1 MQNIKCV
8 IAAGG
13 LGTRLQ
19 NFRNNNSTKILLE
32 VLDVPMINRQIE
44 QLNSWGFENFVIIT
58 NPEYSAL
65 IKEVVT
71 EAFSNFDIQ
80 FAIQD
85 EPKGISHA
93 LQQAENFVKNEKLF
107 FVLGDNFF
115 GENPLKDIDFTTFE
129 KNKGSIIFTKEVEN
143 PREFGVAEVDAFGKV
158 IHIEEKP
165 EMPKSNL
172 AVVGAY
178 IFDYLAMDYVKLL
191 IPSERGEYEI
201 TDLININISQNNCS
215 NVKLTDWWI
224 DAGTPDRIL
233 ELENQLS

>member
-13 LGTRLQ
+13 LDTRLQ

-85 EPKGISHA
+85 EPKGISH
-93 LQQAENFVKNEKLF
+93 F
-107 FVLGDNFF
+107 
-115 GENPLKDIDFTTFE
+115 
-129 KNKGSIIFTKEVEN
+129 IFTKIVDN
-143 PREFGVAEVDAFGKV
+143 PEEFGVAQMDQDGNV
-158 IHIEEKP
+158 ISIEEKP
-165 EMPKSNL
+165 EMPKSND

-178 IFDYLAMDYVKLL
+178 MFDESVFEKISILQ
-191 IPSERGEYEI
+191 PSARGEYEI
-201 TDLININISQNNCS
+201 TDLCNLYVNEKNCKNS
-215 NVKLTDWWI
+215 SIEGWWI
-224 DAGTPDRIL
+224 DAGTPERII
-233 ELENQLS
+233 ELEEKLA